1 MGSLIISSN
10 LDWEVATSILEP
22 SYVVMS
28 LLYQRISFALK
39 SPITTVRKGL
49 YESWFDSKLLI
60 NDWKSSWDWLDEQY
74 NQMKLHSLSVIF
86 N

>member
-1 MGSLIISSN
+1 MCVGSLIISSN

-28 LLYQRISFALK
+28 LLYQRLSFALK

-49 YESWFDSKLLI
+49 YES
-60 NDWKSSWDWLDEQY
+60 
-74 NQMKLHSLSVIF
+74 
-86 N
+86 